1 MRPEAVFFDFG
12 NTLVHAPD
20 SFAFVKQ
27 LGVQKVLKILPQNE
41 HQIDEARLAQA
52 LSFHRDLASKK
63 AKETSIE
70 MRSFDWFS
78 AALAELGLTNLPA
91 TLIRQSIQCYYDPI
105 IRYRKTLD
113 YAPELLENLFNRG
126 YRLGII
132 SNATEGLAIRRIL
145 ATFGFLPWFQSV
157 IISADVGFRKPR
169 QEIFDLALNALQ
181 VQDPSRAVIIGD
193 RKSTDILGAHRAGL
207 RSIHLTVVKNTDEG
221 PEPDATANSLQEVEK
236 IIYSW
241 S

>member
-1 MRPEAVFFDFG
+1 MRLEAVFFDFG

-20 SFAFVKQ
+20 AFIFVKQ
-27 LGVQKVLKILPQNE
+27 LGVQKVLNMLPQND
-41 HQIDEARLAQA
+41 HRLDEATLAQA

-63 AKETSIE
+63 AKETGLEVS
-70 MRSFDWFS
+70 SLDWFG
-78 AALAELGLTNLPA
+78 AALAAVGLDNLPENF
-91 TLIRQSIQCYYDPI
+91 IRQAIQCYYDPM
-105 IRYRKTLD
+105 IRYRKALD
-113 YAPELLENLFNRG
+113 YAPELLETLYNRG

-132 SNATEGLAIRRIL
+132 SNATECLAIRRIL

-169 QEIFDLALNALQ
+169 KEIFDLALNAMQ

-207 RSIHLTVVKNTDEG
+207 RSIYLTVVKNADEG